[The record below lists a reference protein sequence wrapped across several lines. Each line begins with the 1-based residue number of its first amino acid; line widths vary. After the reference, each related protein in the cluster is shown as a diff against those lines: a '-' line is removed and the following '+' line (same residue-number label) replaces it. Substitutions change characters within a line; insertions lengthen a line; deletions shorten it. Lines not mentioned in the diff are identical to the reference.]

1 MIRVVDY
8 IMCNQIIKIKE
19 TINDE
24 MENVTKEMLEYKGKT
39 SKIIMKIED
48 FIDNK
53 TYYLLTIDF
62 CENIWSDE
70 MIDTNF

>member
-1 MIRVVDY
+1 
-8 IMCNQIIKIKE
+8 MCHQIIKIKE

-24 MENVTKEMLEYKGKT
+24 MENVTKEMLKYKGKT
-39 SKIIMKIED
+39 SKIIMKIKD

-53 TYYLLTIDF
+53 TYYLLVIDF

-70 MIDTNF
+70 MIDTDF

>member
-1 MIRVVDY
+1 
-8 IMCNQIIKIKE
+8 MCHQIIKIKE

>member
-1 MIRVVDY
+1 
-8 IMCNQIIKIKE
+8 MCHQIVKIKK
-19 TINDE
+19 TISEE
-24 MENVTKEMLEYKGKT
+24 MENVTKAMLKYRGKN

-53 TYYLLTIDF
+53 TYYLLAIDF

-70 MIDTNF
+70 MIDINI

>member
-1 MIRVVDY
+1 
-8 IMCNQIIKIKE
+8 MCHQIIKIKE

-24 MENVTKEMLEYKGKT
+24 MENVTKEMLKYKGKT

-53 TYYLLTIDF
+53 TYYLLAIDF